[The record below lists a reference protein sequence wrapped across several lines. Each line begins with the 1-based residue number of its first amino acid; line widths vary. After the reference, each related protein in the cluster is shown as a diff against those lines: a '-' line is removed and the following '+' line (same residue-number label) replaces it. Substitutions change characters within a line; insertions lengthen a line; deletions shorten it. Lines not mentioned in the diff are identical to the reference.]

1 MQQFRNPYQQL
12 QINGL
17 LAQDFVHIS
26 PVGMYRL
33 GKPRYR
39 SALRLQF
46 GSDHISDV

>member
-1 MQQFRNPYQQL
+1 MQQFRYPYQQL
-12 QINGL
+12 QINAL
-17 LAQDFVHIS
+17 FAQDFVHIGS
-26 PVGMYRL
+26 GGMYRL